1 MITPKTETKIL
12 EVQALFLQ
20 SGLKDLKPFGETNK
34 AKTAFRKEM
43 QELSYKDVN
52 GLFGLA
58 FLADYENNWDI
69 ALANFKKA
77 YINTHKEVIASINYA
92 SYLARLNNYD
102 EALSI
107 YNEIFNKYPSDENL
121 LASILEALS
130 ENLIPEKISDFVNRY
145 TGPNKQ
151 FFENKVHTL
160 IKLKTVLKDLEVDIE
175 FYRLVRNL
183 SKQVYFKYFTTGS
196 LRVLHDVIDKDHN
209 FILLENRIDYSSFDY
224 ALSNLSPAQKYD
236 EIFKVIGKLNDEFQN
251 DLLDYMYSE
260 KCTLTRSEFR
270 KQTAL
275 LNFLYIP
282 ELPEKLELYQ
292 DAS

>member
-1 MITPKTETKIL
+1 MIAPQTETKIH
-12 EVQALFLQ
+12 EVQSLFLQ

-34 AKTAFRKEM
+34 TKTAFRKEM
-43 QELSYKDVN
+43 YELSSKDVN

-77 YINTHKEVIASINYA
+77 YLITNKEAIASVNYA
-92 SYLARLNNYD
+92 SYLARLNDYN
-102 EALSI
+102 EALSVF
-107 YNEIFNKYPSDENL
+107 NEVFDNYSNNEEL
-121 LASILEALS
+121 LSSIIEALA

-145 TGPNKQ
+145 TGPNKP

-160 IKLKTVLKDLEVDIE
+160 IKLKKVLKDLEVDIE

-196 LRVLHDVIDKDHN
+196 RRILHDIIDKDHN

-251 DLLDYMYSE
+251 VLLDYMYSE